1 MTVTIERAAHT
12 MHASIVA
19 VSKTTKWTRD
29 FTNQMFSSPERYVEG
44 TVYAAR
50 VSDGGLPGPI
60 VGFAC
65 VRHLKRRPE
74 TNVYFVGVAPEW
86 RSLGVGEQLLRR
98 IAADSPHKNVVLKV
112 AQDNS
117 RARSFY
123 ERMGFIVRDSD
134 DEDYWHMVTDTKSLT
149 TRTKS

>member
-1 MTVTIERAAHT
+1 MIEVIQATHAL
-12 MHASIVA
+12 HASIVA
-19 VSKTTKWTRD
+19 VSKTTRWTRD
-29 FTNQMFSSPERYVEG
+29 FTNQMFSSPERYAEG
-44 TVYAAR
+44 TVYAAC
-50 VSDGGLPGPI
+50 VSDGGLHGPV

-98 IAADSPHKNVVLKV
+98 IAADSPHKNVILKV
-112 AQDNS
+112 AQDNTH
-117 RARSFY
+117 ARSFY

-134 DEDYWHMVTDTKSLT
+134 DESYWHMVTDTKSLT
-149 TRTKS
+149 MRTKS